1 MKHTS
6 RILLLS
12 LVALVLCSCS
22 KEEQG
27 YSPTEQYGED
37 VFRIFN
43 DSHKPIIIRTQADSY
58 TLDNGK
64 YADIQ
69 GSLWVWQSPNSILAH
84 HQDSVKIIYDYTKI
98 VTHKKIVIGDS
109 VIYQPPL
116 NNVFNPESYLFTT
129 DPVTGLYV
137 IHYTLTEYDN
147 VFNK

>member
-6 RILLLS
+6 IILLLS
-12 LVALVLCSCS
+12 LSALILGSCD
-22 KEEQG
+22 KENQE
-27 YSPTEQYGED
+27 YSPTEQYNED
-37 VFRIFN
+37 VFRITN
-43 DSHKPIIIRTQADSY
+43 SSRTPVIIKTQADSY
-58 TLDNGK
+58 TLDNGQYK
-64 YADIQ
+64 DIQ
-69 GSLWVWQSPNSILAH
+69 GSLWVWQSPNSHLAH
-84 HQDSVKIIYDYTKI
+84 HHDSVKFIYDYTKI